1 MNSIQRIIEAFGGM
15 AALRKNGWIT
25 VRQENRQL
33 DITHLRYG
41 IRLGESI
48 RVIQSTD
55 GKTDREMHFEVTG
68 EIWLPYFFRIP
79 EEVEV
84 IIHNADEN
92 GRLQTDAFLQA
103 CLEDHAR
110 VWDMAL
116 FREGF
121 DRIGLEQPFLPAF
134 GVQA

>member
-1 MNSIQRIIEAFGGM
+1 M

-25 VRQENRQL
+25 VRQDNRQL
-33 DITHLRYG
+33 DINHLRYG

-48 RVIQSTD
+48 RVIQSA
-55 GKTDREMHFEVTG
+55 GGRTDREMHFEVDG
-68 EIWLPYFFRIP
+68 EIWLPFYFRIP
-79 EEVEV
+79 EELEV
-84 IIHNADEN
+84 IIHRVDA
-92 GRLQTDAFLQA
+92 GGSLHKDAFLQA

-121 DRIGLEQPFLPAF
+121 DQIGLEQPLLPAF
-134 GVQA
+134 GVLS